1 MRQLLIRSY
10 LEFCQQYWLH
20 CRWDKIS
27 LEGTDDL
34 HSKDKTVAQQQHS
47 TVIPQL
53 SRAQIL
59 QQRHNA
65 KKTLCVCVFMCVQGQ
80 AFPLPPTLCPLS
92 LQSPA
97 FISPRSR
104 IQFATSYRP
113 LLPLAAE
120 QHTINTDFTWQL
132 ANNSMSY
139 NYWAKDRRWEEGGEG
154 MAVVCAHV
162 RCEWCSW
169 VSVWYW
175 SYVYV

>member
-10 LEFCQQYWLH
+10 LKFCQQYWPH

-34 HSKDKTVAQQQHS
+34 HSKDKTVAQQQHR

-59 QQRHNA
+59 QQRHKA
-65 KKTLCVCVFMCVQGQ
+65 QKTLYVCLCASCVCVCVCVRACVHGQ
-80 AFPLPPTLCPLS
+80 ASLLPPTQCPLS

-104 IQFATSYRP
+104 IQFATSYIP
-113 LLPLAAE
+113 LLPLAAV

-132 ANNSMSY
+132 ANNSMSL
-139 NYWAKDRRWEEGGEG
+139 NYCDGTAKDRR
-154 MAVVCAHV
+154 
-162 RCEWCSW
+162 
-169 VSVWYW
+169 
-175 SYVYV
+175 